1 MQAVTDKGLLI
12 HEAPKLTL
20 GQTLMV
26 CVPCVV
32 QMGLEQ
38 KEGHWLSPCE
48 CSSTKWYLC
57 TPKITSIVNPAFF
70 LSTTR
75 VESTPEQECLQTI
88 KEVYSSPLDLKNSPI
103 ENSDGELYMDRSSFV
118 CNGKCMSGYAVTI
131 LSEVTESKAPM
142 PDISAQKAELVALTQ
157 ALELRK

>member
-1 MQAVTDKGLLI
+1 MYRVWYRWAWNRRRATGCPHVNVQVPSGTCAPPKSPLLLI
-12 HEAPKLTL
+12 LL
-20 GQTLMV
+20 
-26 CVPCVV
+26 
-32 QMGLEQ
+32 
-38 KEGHWLSPCE
+38 
-48 CSSTKWYLC
+48 
-57 TPKITSIVNPAFF
+57 FF

-75 VESTPEQECLQTI
+75 VESTPEQDCLQTI